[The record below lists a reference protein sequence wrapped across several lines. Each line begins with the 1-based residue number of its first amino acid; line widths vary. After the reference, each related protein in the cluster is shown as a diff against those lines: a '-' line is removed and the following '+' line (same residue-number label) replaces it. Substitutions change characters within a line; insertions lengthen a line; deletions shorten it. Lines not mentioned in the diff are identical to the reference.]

1 MKCAWLTAAAL
12 AALCL
17 APAGGPAVADDD
29 AGYTVVVKKV
39 EVKTTQKDGS
49 AWDVDN
55 GKPDIAVT
63 VRNYSD
69 KDSKSF
75 TTKTVDDS
83 YTAEF
88 KDPTTIKIRPG
99 QELEIEVLD
108 KDVAVNDTIGKTRK
122 EMTAELLKAGK
133 IKFEKFD
140 QVVYVE
146 VEFKKL

>member
-1 MKCAWLTAAAL
+1 MSKLYSVAL
-12 AALCL
+12 AAFCL
-17 APAGGPAVADDD
+17 ALFTGQSARAEDD
-29 AGYTVVVKKV
+29 AYTVIIKKV
-39 EVKTTQKDGS
+39 EVKTTKKDGS